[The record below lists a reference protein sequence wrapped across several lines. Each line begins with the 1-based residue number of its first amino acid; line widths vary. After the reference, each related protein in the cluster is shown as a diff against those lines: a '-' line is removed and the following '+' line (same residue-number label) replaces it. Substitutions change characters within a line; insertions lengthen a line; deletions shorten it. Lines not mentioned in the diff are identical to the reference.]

1 MSAKNDF
8 KAFSISNDA
17 NVVSQDKYEK
27 DQGLQVGFPP
37 DNITSNLLNK
47 VLRQSSTIAS
57 VVANFIATQS
67 GSDILDDGDVAKLA
81 EQLNKA
87 LKQKITTEVPNA
99 SLTQKGVV
107 QLTNVLGDSDILAVT
122 QKLAQEIVNSLRES
136 INAKVP
142 NTRKINGKALSEDI
156 TITSQDILGGQ
167 AISLGDKADLNSYKT
182 PGIYHQEYD
191 AHAKNGLNYPEFLAG
206 ALIVLKSA
214 GTVQR
219 YFVYNSSRVYTRSQ
233 FHDNPW
239 TPWTRE
245 YNTLNKPNAEDI
257 GAYTKIESDSRYIAG
272 IRKVNGKSLATD
284 VTITSQDILSGQA
297 ISLGDNVN
305 LDYCK
310 TPGIYYQDY
319 NAHAKNGVNYP
330 EPLSGSLIVLKA
342 AGVIQ
347 RYFVYNSSRVYTR
360 SQFHDNPWTPW
371 AQEYNTLNKPA
382 DRVISGY
389 TKAEVDNLV
398 NAKGNKNTALK
409 SVNGWWK
416 CGETGVI
423 YQWGIVNWAAYDT
436 PVSFPIQFPNACVN
450 VSLTLGDKS
459 DLKSSYNVV
468 ARQLSVTG
476 FSYWAY
482 ETENSAFWFAVGY

>member
-1 MSAKNDF
+1 MSARNDF
-8 KAFSISNDA
+8 KAFSISNNA
-17 NVVSQDKYEK
+17 NVASQDNYEQ
-27 DQGLQVGFPP
+27 DQSLQTGFPP
-37 DNITSNLLNK
+37 DNIPINLLNK

-67 GSDILDDGDVAKLA
+67 GSDILDDGDVAKLT
-81 EQLNKA
+81 EQLSKA
-87 LKQKITTEVPNA
+87 LKQKITTEIPNA

-107 QLTNVLGDSDILAVT
+107 QLTNVMGDSDTLAVT

-136 INAKVP
+136 INTKVP

-206 ALIVLKSA
+206 SLVVLKSA

-245 YNTLNKPNAEDI
+245 YNTLNKPTAEDI
-257 GAYTKIESDSRYIAG
+257 GSYTKIDSDSRYIAG
-272 IRKVNGKSLATD
+272 VRKVNGKSLSTD
-284 VTITSQDILSGQA
+284 VTITSQDILGGQA

-330 EPLSGSLIVLKA
+330 EPLAGSLIVLKA

-371 AQEYNTLNKPA
+371 AQEYNSLNKPS
-382 DRVISGY
+382 D
-389 TKAEVDNLV
+389 KAVGENTEVESDNIYVTDKEKLIQQAEHEKFQLLIKANNLV
-398 NAKGNKNTALK
+398 APLQDAVDLGIATEAEKTVLLE
-409 SVNGWWK
+409 WK
-416 CGETGVI
+416 KYRVMLSKVDI
-423 YQWGIVNWAAYDT
+423 
-436 PVSFPIQFPNACVN
+436 
-450 VSLTLGDKS
+450 SLAPDVEWPEQPK
-459 DLKSSYNVV
+459 
-468 ARQLSVTG
+468 
-476 FSYWAY
+476 
-482 ETENSAFWFAVGY
+482 